1 LRPPEIRLASP
12 PALSLPQPF
21 AVPVTPKSI
30 VYLRPDTIGDLI
42 IFSSALAELQAAWPH
57 ARHTL
62 VVRAGYETL
71 APLFPSSLHW
81 HVARLNPFKQKPS
94 ECRAELTGLFAEIAA
109 LAPDLIV
116 APTLNRTWLEAAV
129 AAHFPKIRS
138 VVLGAQDVDPIFAA
152 TLRIELG
159 VEVATAFSETVPAAA
174 NTTDWEN
181 QHRLVDH
188 LLARPRPAS
197 RPLPSVTIPAAA
209 SAQAASVLTAAKLA
223 PTTFAAVFPAGL
235 ANVQVKSW
243 PAKKFAE
250 IVLWLQRDRALPVLL
265 LGHDSEKAILETVAA
280 ETVRLGGT
288 RPALWL
294 GRDGEVPVLAALLR
308 AAQIYVGHDTGALHL
323 AAAVG
328 RPVVGIFGGGH
339 WPRFRPAARQGIS
352 VVQPLPCFG
361 CNWDCYFGDGPCVKT
376 LAPADVRR
384 AVEQL
389 LATAPDAPLDT
400 VLEVRNLPAEA
411 LALIAASAPRF
422 ADLQQDRLDRQHKI
436 EELKRE
442 TDTKDTEITALKTA
456 ATERKTEM
464 ESIKAELEAECA
476 TKDTEIGELKSETD
490 TKDTEIAALKTAA
503 TERKTEMESIKAE
516 LEAECA
522 TKDTEIAELKSETDT
537 KDTEIAALKVTC
549 DEREALIVTL
559 DGHVKEFQRMVGEL
573 NAAHGEKDRHIAG
586 ITTDLAKTNAKLAAA
601 EKSST
606 DLASKLA
613 QTEAARA
620 KAQAHLDILPPDYA
634 NWSAVVDASQVH
646 LRNLEAIITRHDG
659 ELAALRAVLAEREQV
674 IANYSNGLGGLEQ
687 AKHYG
692 KLLGEKEAVIQV
704 LHRACVER
712 AAIIAQL
719 SAETTTF
726 TAKLRKLWLGA
737 CGYVREQ
744 WWRPFDTW
752 LFKKVV
758 EDYWMQI
765 GILRHY
771 DPRPLLWDKRIPKA
785 RLPESRLPQIGIVTP
800 SYGQDRFIEST
811 MLSILNQNYPRLRYV
826 VQDGGSKDRSAEII
840 ARYAPRLQH
849 WESARD
855 KGQADAVRKGF
866 LHLEPTLGPDDI
878 MAWLNSDDLI
888 APRTLRYV
896 AEYFATHPDVDVIYG
911 HRIIIDPDDRDVGR
925 WVMPHHDAP
934 SIEWIDYIPQET
946 LFWRK
951 RAWDAAGGIDP
962 SFQFALDWDLLA
974 RFHRAGCTIKRVP
987 YFLGCFRV
995 HAEQKTSQAIHTTGA
1010 EEMTRIR
1017 TRFHGEKQNDGDTI
1031 NRYARST
1038 RFRGAITARLQ
1049 ALGIRW

>member
-1 LRPPEIRLASP
+1 M
-12 PALSLPQPF
+12 
-21 AVPVTPKSI
+21 PVTPKSI
-30 VYLRPDTIGDLI
+30 VYLRPDTIGDLV
-42 IFSSALAELQAAWPH
+42 IFTSALAELQAAWPG

-71 APLFPSSLHW
+71 APLFPPSLRW
-81 HVARLNPFKQKPS
+81 RVARLNPFKQKPS
-94 ECRAELTGLFAEIAA
+94 ECRAELAELLDEITA

-129 AAHFPKIRS
+129 AARFPKVRS
-138 VVLGAQDVDPIFAA
+138 IALGAKDVDPIFAA
-152 TLRIELG
+152 ALRLELG
-159 VEVATAFSETVPAAA
+159 VEVASTFSETVPAAA
-174 NTTDWEN
+174 HTTDWEN

-188 LLARPRPAS
+188 LLARPRPAA
-197 RPLPSVTIPAAA
+197 RPLPSVTISAAA
-209 SAQAASVLTAAKLA
+209 NTQAATVLGAAKLPA
-223 PTTFAAVFPAGL
+223 GAFAAVFPAGL

-250 IVLWLQRDRALPVLL
+250 IVLWLQRERSLPVLL
-265 LGHDSEKAILETVAA
+265 LGHESEKALLEAVAA
-280 ETVRLGGT
+280 ETVRLGGV
-288 RPALWL
+288 RPAAWL

-308 AAQIYVGHDTGALHL
+308 SSRLYVGHDTGALHL

-361 CNWDCYFGDGPCVKT
+361 CNWDCHFGDGPCVKT

-384 AVEQL
+384 AIEQL

-411 LALIAASAPRF
+411 LALMAASAPRF

-442 TDTKDTEITALKTA
+442 TDTKDIEIKALKD
-456 ATERKTEM
+456 ATV
-464 ESIKAELEAECA
+464 A
-476 TKDTEIGELKSETD
+476 
-490 TKDTEIAALKTAA
+490 
-503 TERKTEMESIKAE
+503 IKAE

-522 TKDTEIAELKSETDT
+522 TKDTEIAELKAETDCKDTEIGALKTAATERKTEMEAIKAELEAECAT
-537 KDTEIAALKVTC
+537 KDTEIAELKAETDTKDAEIDQLKAVC
-549 DEREALIVTL
+549 NEREALIITL
-559 DGHVKEFQRMVGEL
+559 DGHVKAFQRMVGEL
-573 NAAHGEKDRHIAG
+573 NAAHGEKDRRLA
-586 ITTDLAKTNAKLAAA
+586 DLAIALAAA
-601 EKSST
+601 
-606 DLASKLA
+606 ASEADNTRASLVA
-613 QTEAARA
+613 SAHNCAAAVAAREAAEATIAR
-620 KAQAHLDILPPDYA
+620 LPGDYP
-634 NWSAVVDASQVH
+634 NWIAVLEASQVH
-646 LRNLEAIITRHDG
+646 IKNIEALVIQRDA
-659 ELAALRAVLAEREQV
+659 ELTALRTTLSDRETTV
-674 IANYSNGLGGLEQ
+674 ANYLNGLAGLEQ

-692 KLLGEKEAVIQV
+692 KLLAEKEAVIQV

-712 AAIIAQL
+712 ATIIAQL

-726 TAKLRKLWLGA
+726 TAKLRKLYLGA
-737 CGYVREQ
+737 CGYVREE

-771 DPRPLLWDKRIPKA
+771 DPRPLVWDARIPKA
-785 RLPESRLPQIGIVTP
+785 RLPDSRLPQIGMVTP

-826 VQDGGSKDRSAEII
+826 VQDGGSKDNSPAII
-840 ARYAPRLQH
+840 ARYASQLHH
-849 WESARD
+849 WESAKD
-855 KGQADAVRKGF
+855 KGQADAVRIGF
-866 LHLEPTLGPDDI
+866 AHLESTLGPDDL

-888 APRTLRYV
+888 APRVLHFI

-911 HRIIIDPDDRDVGR
+911 HRIIIDSKDRDVGR
-925 WVMPHHDAP
+925 WVMPPHDAP

-974 RFHRAGCTIKRVP
+974 RFHRAGCKIKRLP

-995 HAEQKTSQAIHTTGA
+995 HAEQKTSQAIHTIGA

-1031 NRYARST
+1031 NRFARST
-1038 RFRGAITARLQ
+1038 RFRGALTARLH

>member
-1 LRPPEIRLASP
+1 M
-12 PALSLPQPF
+12 
-21 AVPVTPKSI
+21 PVSPKSI

-42 IFSSALAELQAAWPH
+42 IFTSALAELKAAWPN

-62 VVRAGYETL
+62 VVRSGYETL
-71 APLFPSSLHW
+71 APLFPASLAW
-81 HVARLNPFKQKPS
+81 HVAHLNPFKQKPS
-94 ECRAELTGLFAEIAA
+94 ACRAELTALLGEIEA
-109 LAPDLIV
+109 LQPDLIV

-138 VVLGAQDVDPIFAA
+138 VVLGTQDVDPIFAA
-152 TLRIELG
+152 ALRLELG
-159 VEVATAFSETVPAAA
+159 VDVATAFTLKVPADAQ
-174 NTTDWEN
+174 TTDWEN

-188 LLARPRPAS
+188 LLDRDRPAE
-197 RPLPSVTIPAAA
+197 RPLPSVTVPAKAQEQAAA
-209 SAQAASVLTAAKLA
+209 VVAAAHLSAG
-223 PTTFAAVFPAGL
+223 TFAAVFPAGL
-235 ANVQVKSW
+235 ANVQVKAW

-250 IVLWLQRDRALPVLL
+250 IALWLQRDRQLPVLL
-265 LGHDSEKAILETVAA
+265 LGHESEKAILETVAS
-280 ETVRLGGT
+280 ETVALGGLSPT
-288 RPALWL
+288 IWL
-294 GRDGEVPVLAALLR
+294 GRDGEVPVLAALLGS
-308 AAQIYVGHDTGALHL
+308 AKLYVGHDTGALHL

-389 LATAPDAPLDT
+389 LAADPDAPLNT
-400 VLEVRNLPAEA
+400 VVEARNLPPEA

-464 ESIKAELEAECA
+464 EAIKAELEAECA
-476 TKDTEIGELKSETD
+476 TKDTEIAELKAETD

-503 TERKTEMESIKAE
+503 TERKTEMEAIKAE

-537 KDTEIAALKVTC
+537 KDAEIDQLKTTC
-549 DEREALIVTL
+549 NEREVLIIKL

-573 NAAHGEKDRHIAG
+573 NAAHGEKDRHIAN
-586 ITTDLAKTNAKLAAA
+586 LNSARAAA
-601 EKSST
+601 ETELATARSALDTATT
-606 DLASKLA
+606 DRTQLTNKLEISETA
-613 QTEAARA
+613 RTEAAATLA
-620 KAQAHLDILPPDYA
+620 KLPGDYP
-634 NWSAVVDASQVH
+634 NWVATLDASQVH
-646 LRNLEAIITRHDG
+646 IRNLEAVVILRDREI
-659 ELAALRAVLAEREQV
+659 AAIKASLTEKDQT
-674 IANYSNGLGGLEQ
+674 IANYAGGFGGLEQ

-704 LHRACVER
+704 LHKACVER

-719 SAETTTF
+719 SAETTGF
-726 TAKLRKLWLGA
+726 GGKIRKLYLGA

-744 WWRPFDTW
+744 WWRPFDNW
-752 LFKKVV
+752 LFRKVV

-771 DPRPLLWDKRIPKA
+771 DPRPLVWDSRIPKA
-785 RLPESRLPQIGIVTP
+785 QLPESRLPQVAIVTP
-800 SYGQDRFIEST
+800 SYGQDRYIEST

-826 VQDGGSKDRSAEII
+826 VQDGGSKDKSAQII
-840 ARYAPRLQH
+840 ARYAGRLHH

-855 KGQADAVRKGF
+855 QGQADAVRKGF
-866 LHLEPTLGPDDI
+866 RHLEPALGPDDI

-888 APRTLRYV
+888 APKVLRYV

-911 HRIIIDPDDRDVGR
+911 HRIIIDPDDKDVGR
-925 WVMPHHDAP
+925 WVMPQHDAP

-974 RFHRAGCTIKRVP
+974 RFHRAGCKIRRVP

-1010 EEMTRIR
+1010 EEMARIR
-1017 TRFHGEKQNDGDTI
+1017 TRFHGEKQNDGETI
-1031 NRYARST
+1031 NRFARST

-1049 ALGIRW
+1049 ALGVRW

>member
-1 LRPPEIRLASP
+1 M
-12 PALSLPQPF
+12 PA
-21 AVPVTPKSI
+21 TPKSI
-30 VYLRPDTIGDLI
+30 VYLRPDTIGDLV
-42 IFSSALAELQAAWPH
+42 IFSSALAELQAAWPD

-94 ECRAELTGLFAEIAA
+94 ECRAELTALLGEIEA
-109 LAPDLIV
+109 LAPDLIL

-129 AAHFPKIRS
+129 AAHFPKIPS
-138 VVLGAQDVDPIFAA
+138 IVLGEQDVDPIFAA
-152 TLRIELG
+152 ALRLELS

-188 LLARPRPAS
+188 LLARPRPAT
-197 RPLPSVTIPAAA
+197 RPLPSVAIPAAA
-209 SAQAASVLTAAKLA
+209 SSQAATVLTAAQLKPA
-223 PTTFAAVFPAGL
+223 AFAAVFPAGL

-250 IVLWLQRDRALPVLL
+250 IVLWLQRERSLPVLL
-265 LGHDSEKAILETVAA
+265 LGHESEKAILETVAT
-280 ETVRLGGT
+280 ETVALGGQ

-294 GRDGEVPVLAALLR
+294 GREGEVPVLAALLSS
-308 AAQIYVGHDTGALHL
+308 AKIYVGHDTGALHL

-376 LAPADVRR
+376 LAAADVRR

-442 TDTKDTEITALKTA
+442 TDSKDTEITALKTA

-464 ESIKAELEAECA
+464 EA
-476 TKDTEIGELKSETD
+476 
-490 TKDTEIAALKTAA
+490 
-503 TERKTEMESIKAE
+503 IKAE

-537 KDTEIAALKVTC
+537 KDTEIDQLKKIC
-549 DEREALIVTL
+549 DEREALIITL
-559 DGHVKEFQRMVGEL
+559 DGHVKTFQRMVGEL
-573 NAAHGEKDRHIAG
+573 NAAHAKKDQQIGDLTAARA
-586 ITTDLAKTNAKLAAA
+586 TAEADLATANETLAAA
-601 EKSST
+601 ETARSA
-606 DLASKLA
+606 LAEELTSV
-613 QTEAARA
+613 TAARA
-620 KAQAHLDILPPDYA
+620 AAEDTLAKLPADSIQLA
-634 NWSAVVDASQVH
+634 AGLEATQVH
-646 LRNLEAIITRHDG
+646 VRNIEALIVLRDG
-659 ELAALRAVLAEREQV
+659 ELATLRATLAEKDQSL
-674 IANYSNGLGGLEQ
+674 ANYVNGLAGLEQ
-687 AKHYG
+687 AKYYG

-712 AAIIAQL
+712 ANIIAQL
-719 SAETTTF
+719 SAETTTP

-737 CGYVREQ
+737 RGYVREQ

-771 DPRPLLWDKRIPKA
+771 EPRPLLWDKRIPKA

-800 SYGQDRFIEST
+800 SYGQDRYIEST

-840 ARYAPRLQH
+840 VRYANRLHH

-888 APRTLRYV
+888 APRVLRYV
-896 AEYFATHPDVDVIYG
+896 AEYFATHPEVDVVYG
-911 HRIIIDPDDRDVGR
+911 HRIIIDTDDLDVGR
-925 WVMPHHDAP
+925 WVMPQHDAP

-974 RFHRAGCTIKRVP
+974 RFHRAGCHIKRLP

-1031 NRYARST
+1031 HRYARST

>member
-1 LRPPEIRLASP
+1 MPL
-12 PALSLPQPF
+12 PF

-42 IFSSALAELQAAWPH
+42 IFSSALAELQAAWPD

-62 VVRAGYETL
+62 VVRSGYETL
-71 APLFPSSLHW
+71 APLFPASLRW

-94 ECRAELTGLFAEIAA
+94 ACRAELAA
-109 LAPDLIV
+109 LLAEMEALQPDLIV

-129 AAHFPKIRS
+129 AARFPKIRS

-152 TLRIELG
+152 ALRLELG
-159 VEVATAFSETVPAAA
+159 VAVASAFTEVVPAAA
-174 NTTDWEN
+174 QTTDWEN

-188 LLARPRPAS
+188 LLARARPAA
-197 RPLPSVTIPAAA
+197 RPLPAVTIPAAA
-209 SAQAASVLTAAKLA
+209 SAQATSVLAAAKLTA
-223 PTTFAAVFPAGL
+223 GAFAAVFPAGL
-235 ANVQVKSW
+235 ANVQVKAW
-243 PAKKFAE
+243 PTAKFAE
-250 IVLWLQRDRALPVLL
+250 TVLFLQRERALPVLL
-265 LGHDSEKAILETVAA
+265 LGHTSEAAILEAVAS

-294 GRDGEVPVLAALLR
+294 GRDGEVPVLAALLH
-308 AAQIYVGHDTGALHL
+308 AARLYVGHDTGALHL

-361 CNWDCYFGDGPCVKT
+361 CNWDCHFGDGPCVKT

-389 LATAPDAPLDT
+389 LATPAEAPLNT
-400 VLEVRNLPAEA
+400 VAEARNLPAEA

-442 TDTKDTEITALKTA
+442 TDSKDTEIDALKTA

-464 ESIKAELEAECA
+464 EAIKAELEAECA
-476 TKDTEIGELKSETD
+476 TKDTEIDELKAETD
-490 TKDTEIAALKTAA
+490 TKDAEIEQLKTV
-503 TERKTEMESIKAE
+503 
-516 LEAECA
+516 CN
-522 TKDTEIAELKSETDT
+522 
-537 KDTEIAALKVTC
+537 
-549 DEREALIVTL
+549 EREALIITL

-586 ITTDLAKTNAKLAAA
+586 LTTARAAA
-601 EKSST
+601 EAAANANAAA
-606 DLASKLA
+606 LVQA
-613 QTEAARA
+613 QAALTTAANERAQLEEQLTAATAARTEAEATLA
-620 KAQAHLDILPPDYA
+620 KLPGDYP
-634 NWSAVVDASQVH
+634 NWVATLEASQVH
-646 LRNLEAIITRHDG
+646 IRNVEALVVLRDREIAEIKAQ
-659 ELAALRAVLAEREQV
+659 LADKDQSL
-674 IANYSNGLGGLEQ
+674 ANYAHGLAGLEQ
-687 AKHYG
+687 AKHYS

-712 AAIIAQL
+712 ANIIAQL

-726 TAKLRKLWLGA
+726 TAKLRKLYLGA
-737 CGYVREQ
+737 CGYVREEC
-744 WWRPFDTW
+744 WRPFDTW

-771 DPRPLLWDKRIPKA
+771 DPRPLVWDARIPKA
-785 RLPESRLPQIGIVTP
+785 RLADSKLPQLAIVTP

-826 VQDGGSKDRSAEII
+826 VQDGGSKDRSAAII
-840 ARYAPRLQH
+840 ARYAKRLHH
-849 WESARD
+849 WESVRD

-866 LHLEPTLGPDDI
+866 LHLESSLGPDDI
-878 MAWLNSDDLI
+878 MAWLNSTTSS
-888 APRTLRYV
+888 PRARCVTS
-896 AEYFATHPDVDVIYG
+896 
-911 HRIIIDPDDRDVGR
+911 
-925 WVMPHHDAP
+925 P
-934 SIEWIDYIPQET
+934 SILRPIP
-946 LFWRK
+946 
-951 RAWDAAGGIDP
+951 
-962 SFQFALDWDLLA
+962 
-974 RFHRAGCTIKRVP
+974 
-987 YFLGCFRV
+987 
-995 HAEQKTSQAIHTTGA
+995 
-1010 EEMTRIR
+1010 
-1017 TRFHGEKQNDGDTI
+1017 
-1031 NRYARST
+1031 RST
-1038 RFRGAITARLQ
+1038 
-1049 ALGIRW
+1049 

>member
-1 LRPPEIRLASP
+1 M
-12 PALSLPQPF
+12 
-21 AVPVTPKSI
+21 PVTPKSI
-30 VYLRPDTIGDLI
+30 VYLRPDTIGDLV
-42 IFSSALAELQAAWPH
+42 IFSSALAELQAAWPD
-57 ARHTL
+57 ARHTII
-62 VVRAGYETL
+62 VRAGYETL
-71 APLFPSSLHW
+71 APLFPLSLHW

-94 ECRAELTGLFAEIAA
+94 ECRAELTALFGEIEA
-109 LAPDLIV
+109 LAPDLV
-116 APTLNRTWLEAAV
+116 LAPTLNRTWLEAAV
-129 AAHFPKIRS
+129 AAHFPKVRS

-152 TLRIELG
+152 ALRLDLG

-188 LLARPRPAS
+188 LLARPRPGA
-197 RPLPSVTIPAAA
+197 RPLPSVSI
-209 SAQAASVLTAAKLA
+209 SATANAEATTVLGAAKLSA
-223 PTTFAAVFPAGL
+223 GAFAAVFPAGL

-250 IVLWLQRDRALPVLL
+250 IVLWFQRERSLPVLL
-265 LGHDSEKAILETVAA
+265 LGHESEKNILEAVAA
-280 ETVRLGGT
+280 ETVRLGGV
-288 RPALWL
+288 RPAAWL
-294 GRDGEVPVLAALLR
+294 GREGEVPVLAALLR
-308 AAQIYVGHDTGALHL
+308 SSRLYVGHDTGALHL

-361 CNWDCYFGDGPCVKT
+361 CNWDCYFADGPCVKT

-389 LATAPDAPLDT
+389 LATGPDAPLDT

-422 ADLQQDRLDRQHKI
+422 AHLQQDRLDRQHKI

-442 TDTKDTEITALKTA
+442 TDTKDTEIAALKTA

-464 ESIKAELEAECA
+464 EAIKAELEAECA
-476 TKDTEIGELKSETD
+476 TKDTEIAELKAETD
-490 TKDTEIAALKTAA
+490 FKDTEIAALKTAA
-503 TERKTEMESIKAE
+503 TERKTEMEAIKAE

-522 TKDTEIAELKSETDT
+522 TKDTEIAELKAETDT
-537 KDTEIAALKVTC
+537 KDTEIDQLKTVC
-549 DEREALIVTL
+549 NERETLIITL
-559 DGHVKEFQRMVGEL
+559 DGHVKTFQRMVGEL
-573 NAAHGEKDRHIAG
+573 NAAHGEKDLRLTH
-586 ITTDLAKTNAKLAAA
+586 LAAALAAA
-601 EKSST
+601 ESEGTTARASLAEST
-606 DLASKLA
+606 RNLAA
-613 QTEAARA
+613 AEAARA
-620 KAQAHLDILPPDYA
+620 AAEATVARLPGDYP
-634 NWSAVVDASQVH
+634 NWIAVLEASQVH
-646 LRNLEAIITRHDG
+646 IKNIEALVIQRDA
-659 ELAALRAVLAEREQV
+659 ELAALRTSLTASETTV
-674 IANYSNGLGGLEQ
+674 ANYVNGLVGLEQ

-692 KLLGEKEAVIQV
+692 KLLAEKEAVIQV

-712 AAIIAQL
+712 ATIIAQL

-726 TAKLRKLWLGA
+726 TAKLRKLYLGA
-737 CGYVREQ
+737 CGYVREK

-771 DPRPLLWDKRIPKA
+771 DPRPLVWDSRIPKP
-785 RLPESRLPQIGIVTP
+785 RLPESRLPQIGMVTP

-826 VQDGGSKDRSAEII
+826 VQDGGSKDRSPAII
-840 ARYAPRLQH
+840 ARYASQLHH
-849 WESARD
+849 WESAKD
-855 KGQADAVRKGF
+855 KGQADAVRIGF
-866 LHLEPTLGPDDI
+866 AHLESSLGPEDI

-888 APRTLRYV
+888 APRALRFV
-896 AEYFATHPDVDVIYG
+896 AEYFATHPEIDVVYG

-925 WVMPHHDAP
+925 WVMPRHDAP

-951 RAWDAAGGIDP
+951 RAWDVAGGIDP

-974 RFHRAGCTIKRVP
+974 RFHRAGCKIKRLP

-1010 EEMTRIR
+1010 EEMARIR

-1031 NRYARST
+1031 NRFARST
-1038 RFRGAITARLQ
+1038 RFRGALTARLH

>member
-1 LRPPEIRLASP
+1 M
-12 PALSLPQPF
+12 
-21 AVPVTPKSI
+21 PVKPKSI

-42 IFSSALAELQAAWPH
+42 IFSSALAELQTAWPK

-62 VVRAGYETL
+62 VVRSGYETL
-71 APLFPSSLHW
+71 APLFPASLRW

-94 ECRAELTGLFAEIAA
+94 ACRAELAALLAEIETIQ
-109 LAPDLIV
+109 PDLIV

-129 AAHFPKIRS
+129 AAHFPKIRT

-152 TLRIELG
+152 ALRLELG
-159 VEVATAFSETVPAAA
+159 IAVATAFTEVVPAAPE
-174 NTTDWEN
+174 TTDWEN

-188 LLARPRPAS
+188 LLDRARPAS
-197 RPLPSVTIPAAA
+197 RPLPAVTIPAAA
-209 SAQAASVLTAAKLA
+209 SAQATSVLAAAKLTA
-223 PTTFAAVFPAGL
+223 GAFAAVFPAGL
-235 ANVQVKSW
+235 ANVQVKAW
-243 PAKKFAE
+243 PTSKFAE
-250 IVLWLQRDRALPVLL
+250 TVVFLQGERALPVLL
-265 LGHDSEKAILETVAA
+265 LGHTSEGAILEAVAS

-294 GRDGEVPVLAALLR
+294 GRDGEVPVLAAILH
-308 AAQIYVGHDTGALHL
+308 AARLYVGHDTGALHL

-328 RPVVGIFGGGH
+328 QPVVGIFGGGH

-352 VVQPLPCFG
+352 LVQPLPCFG
-361 CNWDCYFGDGPCVKT
+361 CNWDCHFGDGPCVKT

-389 LATAPDAPLDT
+389 LATPAEAPLNT
-400 VLEVRNLPAEA
+400 VAEARNLPAEA

-442 TDTKDTEITALKTA
+442 TDSKDTEIDALKIA

-464 ESIKAELEAECA
+464 EAIKAELEAECA
-476 TKDTEIGELKSETD
+476 MKDTEIDELK
-490 TKDTEIAALKTAA
+490 AAAND
-503 TERKTEMESIKAE
+503 RKTEMEAIKAE
-516 LEAECA
+516 LEGECSSKDAEIEA
-522 TKDTEIAELKSETDT
+522 KDVEIDQLKSVCNT
-537 KDTEIAALKVTC
+537 
-549 DEREALIVTL
+549 REAVIIKL
-559 DGHVKEFQRMVGEL
+559 DGHIKEFQRMVGEL
-573 NAAHGEKDRHIAG
+573 NAAHGKKDRHITEL
-586 ITTDLAKTNAKLAAA
+586 TTARAAAEAASNANAAALAQAQATLTAAANECSELEQHLAAA
-601 EKSST
+601 T
-606 DLASKLA
+606 
-613 QTEAARA
+613 AARVEAEATLA
-620 KAQAHLDILPPDYA
+620 KLPGEYP
-634 NWSAVVDASQVH
+634 NWVATLEASQVH
-646 LRNLEAIITRHDG
+646 IRNVEALVVLRDRDIAEIKAQ
-659 ELAALRAVLAEREQV
+659 LAGKEHSL
-674 IANYSNGLGGLEQ
+674 ANYANGLAGLEQ
-687 AKHYG
+687 AKHYS

-712 AAIIAQL
+712 AKIIAQL

-726 TAKLRKLWLGA
+726 TAKLRKLYLSA
-737 CGYVREQ
+737 CGYVREE

-771 DPRPLLWDKRIPKA
+771 DPRPLVWDARIPKA
-785 RLPESRLPQIGIVTP
+785 RLADSKLPQLAIVTP
-800 SYGQDRFIEST
+800 SYGQERFIEST

-826 VQDGGSKDRSAEII
+826 VQDGGSKDRSAAII
-840 ARYAPRLQH
+840 ARYATRLHH
-849 WESARD
+849 WESVRD
-855 KGQADAVRKGF
+855 QGQADAVRKGF
-866 LHLEPTLGPDDI
+866 LHLESSLGPDDI

-888 APRTLRYV
+888 APRALRYV
-896 AEYFATHPDVDVIYG
+896 AEYFATHPEVDVIYG
-911 HRIIIDPDDRDVGR
+911 HRIIIDPEDSDVGR
-925 WVMPHHDAP
+925 WVMPRHDAP
-934 SIEWIDYIPQET
+934 SLEWIDYIPQET
-946 LFWRK
+946 MFWRK
-951 RAWDAAGGIDP
+951 SAWDKAGGIDP

-974 RFHRAGCTIKRVP
+974 RFHRAGCLIKRVP

>member
-1 LRPPEIRLASP
+1 
-12 PALSLPQPF
+12 LPQPF

-42 IFSSALAELQAAWPH
+42 IFSSALAELQAAWPD

-71 APLFPSSLHW
+71 APLFPPSLHW

-94 ECRAELTGLFAEIAA
+94 ECRAELTALLGEIEA
-109 LAPDLIV
+109 LAPDLV
-116 APTLNRTWLEAAV
+116 LAPTLNRTWLEAAV
-129 AAHFPKIRS
+129 AAHFPKVRS

-152 TLRIELG
+152 ALRLELG

-188 LLARPRPAS
+188 LLARPRPAA
-197 RPLPSVTIPAAA
+197 RPLPAVIIPAAA
-209 SAQAASVLTAAKLA
+209 ATQAATVLGAAKLSA
-223 PTTFAAVFPAGL
+223 GAFAAVFPAGL

-250 IVLWLQRDRALPVLL
+250 IVLWLQRERSLPVLL
-265 LGHDSEKAILETVAA
+265 LGHESENAILETVAA
-280 ETVRLGGT
+280 ETVRLGGE
-288 RPALWL
+288 RPAVWL

-308 AAQIYVGHDTGALHL
+308 SSRLYVGHDTGALHL

-352 VVQPLPCFG
+352 IVQPLPCFG
-361 CNWDCYFGDGPCVKT
+361 CNWDCHFGDGPCVKT

-389 LATAPDAPLDT
+389 LAAAPDAQLDP

-422 ADLQQDRLDRQHKI
+422 AELQQDRLDRQHKI

-442 TDTKDTEITALKTA
+442 TDF
-456 ATERKTEM
+456 
-464 ESIKAELEAECA
+464 
-476 TKDTEIGELKSETD
+476 
-490 TKDTEIAALKTAA
+490 KDTEIAALKTAA
-503 TERKTEMESIKAE
+503 TERKTEMEAIKAE

-522 TKDTEIAELKSETDT
+522 TKDTEIAELKAETDFKDTEIGALKIAATERKTEMEAIKAELEAECAT
-537 KDTEIAALKVTC
+537 KDTEIAELKAETDTKDAEIDQLKAVC
-549 DEREALIVTL
+549 NEREAVIIKL

-573 NAAHGEKDRHIAG
+573 NAAHGEKDRHIALVAAS
-586 ITTDLAKTNAKLAAA
+586 LAATESEAATARASLAESARDLAAA
-601 EKSST
+601 V
-606 DLASKLA
+606 
-613 QTEAARA
+613 AARA
-620 KAQAHLDILPPDYA
+620 AAEATVARLPGDYP
-634 NWSAVVDASQVH
+634 NWIAVLEASQVH
-646 LRNLEAIITRHDG
+646 IKNIEALVIQRDA
-659 ELAALRAVLAEREQV
+659 ELTALRTALTDRETTV
-674 IANYSNGLGGLEQ
+674 ANYVNGLAGLEQ

-712 AAIIAQL
+712 ATIIAQL

-726 TAKLRKLWLGA
+726 TAKLRKLYLGA
-737 CGYVREQ
+737 CGYVREE

-771 DPRPLLWDKRIPKA
+771 DPRPLVWDARIPKA
-785 RLPESRLPQIGIVTP
+785 RLPESRLPQIGMVTP

-826 VQDGGSKDRSAEII
+826 VQDGGSKDNSPAII
-840 ARYAPRLQH
+840 ARYASQLHH
-849 WESARD
+849 WQSAKD
-855 KGQADAVRKGF
+855 KGQADAVRIGF
-866 LHLEPTLGPDDI
+866 AQLESTLGPDDV
-878 MAWLNSDDLI
+878 MAYLNSDDLI
-888 APRTLRYV
+888 APRVLRFV

-911 HRIIIDPDDRDVGR
+911 HRIIIDPEDRDVGR
-925 WVMPHHDAP
+925 WVMPPHDAP

-974 RFHRAGCTIKRVP
+974 RFHRAGCKIKRLP

-1010 EEMTRIR
+1010 EEMARIR

-1031 NRYARST
+1031 NRFARST
-1038 RFRGAITARLQ
+1038 RFRGALIARLH

>member
-1 LRPPEIRLASP
+1 MPE
-12 PALSLPQPF
+12 
-21 AVPVTPKSI
+21 TPKSI

-42 IFSSALAELQAAWPH
+42 IFTSALAELQAAWPN
-57 ARHTL
+57 ARHTF
-62 VVRAGYETL
+62 VVRSGYETL
-71 APLFPSSLHW
+71 APLFPTSLGW
-81 HVARLNPFKQKPS
+81 HVAHLNPFKQKPS
-94 ECRAELTGLFAEIAA
+94 ACRAELTTLLDEIEA
-109 LAPDLIV
+109 LRPDLIV

-138 VVLGAQDVDPIFAA
+138 VVLGTQDVDPIFAA
-152 TLRIELG
+152 ALRLELG
-159 VEVATAFSETVPAAA
+159 VEVATAFTQKVPADAK
-174 NTTDWEN
+174 TTDWEN

-188 LLARPRPAS
+188 LLGRARAAERPFPAVG
-197 RPLPSVTIPAAA
+197 LPSAAEDKASAIVAAA
-209 SAQAASVLTAAKLA
+209 QLTAG
-223 PTTFAAVFPAGL
+223 TYAAVFPAGL
-235 ANVQVKSW
+235 ANVQVKAW

-250 IVLWLQRDRALPVLL
+250 IVLWLQRDRQLPILL
-265 LGHDSEKAILETVAA
+265 LGHGSEKSILETVAN
-280 ETVRLGGT
+280 ETVALGGQ
-288 RPALWL
+288 RPAIWL
-294 GRDGEVPVLAALLR
+294 GQDGEVPVLAALL
-308 AAQIYVGHDTGALHL
+308 ASAKLYVGHDTGALHL

-339 WPRFRPAARQGIS
+339 WPRFRPAARQAIS

-389 LATAPDAPLDT
+389 LAAAPDAPLNA
-400 VLEVRNLPAEA
+400 VVEARNLPSEA
-411 LALIAASAPRF
+411 LALISASAPRF

-442 TDTKDTEITALKTA
+442 TDTKDTEI
-456 ATERKTEM
+456 
-464 ESIKAELEAECA
+464 
-476 TKDTEIGELKSETD
+476 
-490 TKDTEIAALKTAA
+490 AALKTAA
-503 TERKTEMESIKAE
+503 TERKTEMEAIKAE

-537 KDTEIAALKVTC
+537 KDTEIAALKTAATERKTEMEAIKAELEAECATKDTEIAELKAETDTKDVEIDQLKAVC
-549 DEREALIVTL
+549 NERESVIIKL

-573 NAAHGEKDRHIAG
+573 NAAHGEKDRHIA
-586 ITTDLAKTNAKLAAA
+586 TLSTARTAA
-601 EKSST
+601 E
-606 DLASKLA
+606 AELA
-613 QTEAARA
+613 QVVSERGRLAEHLTAAGTALGSTEAALA
-620 KAQAHLDILPPDYA
+620 KAEAARIEAEATLAKLPGDYP
-634 NWSAVVDASQVH
+634 NWVATLDASQVH
-646 LRNLEAIITRHDG
+646 IRNLEALVILRDREI
-659 ELAALRAVLAEREQV
+659 AAIKASLAEKDQT
-674 IANYSNGLGGLEQ
+674 ITNYVGGMGGLEQ

-704 LHRACVER
+704 LHKACVER

-719 SAETTTF
+719 SAETTGF
-726 TAKLRKLWLGA
+726 TGKLRKLYLGA

-744 WWRPFDTW
+744 WWRPFDNW

-771 DPRPLLWDKRIPKA
+771 EPRPLAWDKRIPKA
-785 RLPESRLPQIGIVTP
+785 RLPESRLPQIAIVTP
-800 SYGQDRFIEST
+800 SYGQDRYIEST

-826 VQDGGSKDRSAEII
+826 VQDGGSKDQSAQII
-840 ARYAPRLQH
+840 ARYAARLHH
-849 WESARD
+849 WESVRD

-866 LHLEPTLGPDDI
+866 LHLEPALGPDDI

-888 APRTLRYV
+888 APNALRYV

-911 HRIIIDPDDRDVGR
+911 HRIIIDTDDKDVGR

-974 RFHRAGCTIKRVP
+974 RFHRAGCKIKRVP

-1010 EEMTRIR
+1010 EEMARIR
-1017 TRFHGEKQNDGDTI
+1017 TCFHGEKQNDGETI
-1031 NRYARST
+1031 NRFARST
-1038 RFRGAITARLQ
+1038 RFRGALTARLQ

>member
-1 LRPPEIRLASP
+1 M
-12 PALSLPQPF
+12 
-21 AVPVTPKSI
+21 PVTPKSI

-42 IFSSALAELQAAWPH
+42 IFSSALAELQAAWPD

-71 APLFPSSLHW
+71 APLFPPSLHW

-94 ECRAELTGLFAEIAA
+94 ECRAELTALLGEIEA
-109 LAPDLIV
+109 LAPDLV
-116 APTLNRTWLEAAV
+116 LAPTLNRTWLEAAV
-129 AAHFPKIRS
+129 AAHFPKVRS

-152 TLRIELG
+152 ALRLELG

-188 LLARPRPAS
+188 LLARPRPAA
-197 RPLPSVTIPAAA
+197 RPLPAVIIPAAA
-209 SAQAASVLTAAKLA
+209 ATQAATVLGAAKLSA
-223 PTTFAAVFPAGL
+223 GAFAAVFPAGL

-250 IVLWLQRDRALPVLL
+250 IVLWLQRERSLPVLL
-265 LGHDSEKAILETVAA
+265 LGHESENAILETVAA
-280 ETVRLGGT
+280 ETVRLGGE
-288 RPALWL
+288 RPAVWL

-308 AAQIYVGHDTGALHL
+308 SSRLYVGHDTGALHL

-352 VVQPLPCFG
+352 IVQPLPCFG
-361 CNWDCYFGDGPCVKT
+361 CNWDCHFGDGPCVKT

-389 LATAPDAPLDT
+389 LAAAPDAQLDP

-422 ADLQQDRLDRQHKI
+422 AELQQDRLDRQHKI

-442 TDTKDTEITALKTA
+442 TDF
-456 ATERKTEM
+456 
-464 ESIKAELEAECA
+464 
-476 TKDTEIGELKSETD
+476 
-490 TKDTEIAALKTAA
+490 KDTEIAALKTAA
-503 TERKTEMESIKAE
+503 TERKTEMEAIKAE

-522 TKDTEIAELKSETDT
+522 TKDTEIAELKAETDFKDTEIGALKIAATERKTEMEAIKAELEAECAT
-537 KDTEIAALKVTC
+537 KDTEIAELKAETDTKDAEIDQLKAVC
-549 DEREALIVTL
+549 NEREAVIIKL

-573 NAAHGEKDRHIAG
+573 NAAHGEKDRHIALVAAS
-586 ITTDLAKTNAKLAAA
+586 LAATESEAATARASLAESARDLAAA
-601 EKSST
+601 V
-606 DLASKLA
+606 
-613 QTEAARA
+613 AARA
-620 KAQAHLDILPPDYA
+620 AAEATVARLPGDYP
-634 NWSAVVDASQVH
+634 NWIAVLEASQVH
-646 LRNLEAIITRHDG
+646 IKNIEALVIQRDA
-659 ELAALRAVLAEREQV
+659 ELTALRTALTDRETTV
-674 IANYSNGLGGLEQ
+674 ANYVNGLAGLEQ

-712 AAIIAQL
+712 ATIIAQL

-726 TAKLRKLWLGA
+726 TAKLRKLYLGA
-737 CGYVREQ
+737 CGYVREE

-771 DPRPLLWDKRIPKA
+771 DPRPLVWDARIPKA
-785 RLPESRLPQIGIVTP
+785 RLPESRLPQIGMVTP

-826 VQDGGSKDRSAEII
+826 VQDGGSTDNSPAII
-840 ARYAPRLQH
+840 ARYASQLHH
-849 WESARD
+849 WQSAKD
-855 KGQADAVRKGF
+855 KGQADAVRIGF
-866 LHLEPTLGPDDI
+866 AQLESTLGPDDV
-878 MAWLNSDDLI
+878 MAYLNSDDLI
-888 APRTLRYV
+888 APRVLRFV

-911 HRIIIDPDDRDVGR
+911 HRIIIDPEDRDVGR
-925 WVMPHHDAP
+925 WVMPPHDAP

-974 RFHRAGCTIKRVP
+974 RFHRAGCKIKRLP

-1010 EEMTRIR
+1010 EEMARIR

-1031 NRYARST
+1031 NRFARST
-1038 RFRGAITARLQ
+1038 RFRGALIARLH

>member
-1 LRPPEIRLASP
+1 M
-12 PALSLPQPF
+12 
-21 AVPVTPKSI
+21 PVTPKSI

-42 IFSSALAELQAAWPH
+42 IFASALAELQAAWPD

-71 APLFPSSLHW
+71 APLFPPSLHW

-94 ECRAELTGLFAEIAA
+94 ECRAELTALLGEIEA
-109 LAPDLIV
+109 LAPDLV
-116 APTLNRTWLEAAV
+116 LAPTLNRTWLEAAV
-129 AAHFPKIRS
+129 AAHFPKVRS
-138 VVLGAQDVDPIFAA
+138 VMLGAQDVDPIFTAA
-152 TLRIELG
+152 LRLDLG

-174 NTTDWEN
+174 HTTDWEN

-188 LLARPRPAS
+188 LLARPRPAA
-197 RPLPSVTIPAAA
+197 RPLPSVTI
-209 SAQAASVLTAAKLA
+209 SATANTQAATVLGAAKLPA
-223 PTTFAAVFPAGL
+223 GAFAAVFPAGL

-250 IVLWLQRDRALPVLL
+250 IVLWLQREHSLPVLL
-265 LGHDSEKAILETVAA
+265 LGHESENALLEAVAA
-280 ETVRLGGT
+280 ETVRLGGV
-288 RPALWL
+288 RPAAWL
-294 GRDGEVPVLAALLR
+294 GREGEVPVLAALLR
-308 AAQIYVGHDTGALHL
+308 SSRLYVGHDTGALHL

-389 LATAPDAPLDT
+389 LATAPDATLDA

-442 TDTKDTEITALKTA
+442 TDTKDVEIKALKD
-456 ATERKTEM
+456 ATV
-464 ESIKAELEAECA
+464 A
-476 TKDTEIGELKSETD
+476 
-490 TKDTEIAALKTAA
+490 
-503 TERKTEMESIKAE
+503 IKAE

-522 TKDTEIAELKSETDT
+522 TKDTEIAELKAETDT
-537 KDTEIAALKVTC
+537 KDTEIGALKTAATERKTEMEAIKAELEAECATKDSEIAELKSETDTKDAEIDQLKAVC
-549 DEREALIVTL
+549 NEREAVIIKL

-586 ITTDLAKTNAKLAAA
+586 LTTARVAAEAASNANVAALAIAQAALTAAANERAQIEQHFAAATAARVEAEATLAK
-601 EKSST
+601 
-606 DLASKLA
+606 
-613 QTEAARA
+613 
-620 KAQAHLDILPPDYA
+620 LPGDYP
-634 NWSAVVDASQVH
+634 NWIATLDASQVH
-646 LRNLEAIITRHDG
+646 IRNVEALVVLRDREIAEIKAR
-659 ELAALRAVLAEREQV
+659 LADKDQSL
-674 IANYSNGLGGLEQ
+674 ANYANGLAGLEQ

-692 KLLGEKEAVIQV
+692 KLLAEKEAVIQV

-712 AAIIAQL
+712 ATIIAQL
-719 SAETTTF
+719 SADTTTF
-726 TAKLRKLWLGA
+726 TAKLRKLYLGA
-737 CGYVREQ
+737 CGYVREE

-758 EDYWMQI
+758 EEYWMQI

-771 DPRPLLWDKRIPKA
+771 DPRPLVWDARIPKA
-785 RLPESRLPQIGIVTP
+785 RLPESQLPQIGMVTP

-826 VQDGGSKDRSAEII
+826 VQDGGSKDNSPAII
-840 ARYAPRLQH
+840 ARYASQLHH
-849 WESARD
+849 WQSAKD
-855 KGQADAVRKGF
+855 KGQADAVRIGF
-866 LHLEPTLGPDDI
+866 AHLESTLGPDDV

-888 APRTLRYV
+888 APRVLRFV

-911 HRIIIDPDDRDVGR
+911 HRIIIDPEDRDVGR
-925 WVMPHHDAP
+925 WVMPPHDAP

-974 RFHRAGCTIKRVP
+974 RFHRAGCKIKRLP

-995 HAEQKTSQAIHTTGA
+995 HAEQKTSQAIHTIGA

-1017 TRFHGEKQNDGDTI
+1017 TRFHGEKQNDGETI
-1031 NRYARST
+1031 NRFARST
-1038 RFRGAITARLQ
+1038 RFRGALTARLH

>member
-1 LRPPEIRLASP
+1 M
-12 PALSLPQPF
+12 
-21 AVPVTPKSI
+21 PVKPKSI

-42 IFSSALAELQAAWPH
+42 IFSSALAELQTAWPN

-62 VVRAGYETL
+62 VVRSGYETL
-71 APLFPSSLHW
+71 APLFPASLRW

-94 ECRAELTGLFAEIAA
+94 ACRAELAALLAEIETIQ
-109 LAPDLIV
+109 PDLIV

-129 AAHFPKIRS
+129 AAHFPKIRT

-152 TLRIELG
+152 ALRIELG
-159 VEVATAFSETVPAAA
+159 IAVATAFTEVVPAVPE
-174 NTTDWEN
+174 TTDWEN

-188 LLARPRPAS
+188 LLDRARPAS
-197 RPLPSVTIPAAA
+197 RPLPAVTIPAAA
-209 SAQAASVLTAAKLA
+209 SAQATSVLAAAKLTA
-223 PTTFAAVFPAGL
+223 GTFAAVFPAGL
-235 ANVQVKSW
+235 ANVQVKAW
-243 PAKKFAE
+243 PTSKFAE
-250 IVLWLQRDRALPVLL
+250 TVVFLQGERALPVLL
-265 LGHDSEKAILETVAA
+265 LGHTSEVAILEAVAT

-288 RPALWL
+288 RPSLWL
-294 GRDGEVPVLAALLR
+294 GRDGEVPVLAALLH
-308 AAQIYVGHDTGALHL
+308 AARLYVGHDTGALHL

-352 VVQPLPCFG
+352 LVQPLPCFG
-361 CNWDCYFGDGPCVKT
+361 CNWDCHFGDGPCVKT

-389 LATAPDAPLDT
+389 LATPAEAPLNT
-400 VLEVRNLPAEA
+400 VAEARNLPAEA

-442 TDTKDTEITALKTA
+442 TDSKDTEIDALKIA

-464 ESIKAELEAECA
+464 EAIKAELEAECA
-476 TKDTEIGELKSETD
+476 MKDTEIDELK
-490 TKDTEIAALKTAA
+490 AAAND
-503 TERKTEMESIKAE
+503 RKTEMEAIKAE
-516 LEAECA
+516 LEGECISKDAEIEA
-522 TKDTEIAELKSETDT
+522 KDVEIDQLKSVCNT
-537 KDTEIAALKVTC
+537 
-549 DEREALIVTL
+549 REAVIIKL
-559 DGHVKEFQRMVGEL
+559 DGHIKEFQRMVGEL
-573 NAAHGEKDRHIAG
+573 NAAHGKKDRHITEL
-586 ITTDLAKTNAKLAAA
+586 TTARAAAEAASNANAAALAQAQATLTAAANECSELEQHLAAA
-601 EKSST
+601 T
-606 DLASKLA
+606 
-613 QTEAARA
+613 AARVEAEATLA
-620 KAQAHLDILPPDYA
+620 KLPGEYP
-634 NWSAVVDASQVH
+634 NWVATLEASQVH
-646 LRNLEAIITRHDG
+646 IRNVEALVVLRDRDIAEIKAQ
-659 ELAALRAVLAEREQV
+659 LADKEHSL
-674 IANYSNGLGGLEQ
+674 ANYANGLAGLEQ
-687 AKHYG
+687 AKHYS
-692 KLLGEKEAVIQV
+692 KLLAEKEAVIQV

-712 AAIIAQL
+712 ANIIAQL

-726 TAKLRKLWLGA
+726 TAKLRKLYLGA
-737 CGYVREQ
+737 CGYVREE
-744 WWRPFDTW
+744 WWRPLDTW

-771 DPRPLLWDKRIPKA
+771 DPRPLVWDTRIPKP
-785 RLPESRLPQIGIVTP
+785 RLADSKLPQLAIVTP

-826 VQDGGSKDRSAEII
+826 VQDGGSKDGSAAII
-840 ARYAPRLQH
+840 ARYAKRLHH
-849 WESARD
+849 WESVRD

-866 LHLEPTLGPDDI
+866 LHLESSLGPDDI

-888 APRTLRYV
+888 APRALRYV
-896 AEYFATHPDVDVIYG
+896 AEYFATHPEVEVIYG
-911 HRIIIDPDDRDVGR
+911 HRIIIDPEDSDVGR
-925 WVMPHHDAP
+925 WVMPRHDAP
-934 SIEWIDYIPQET
+934 SLEWIDYIPQET
-946 LFWRK
+946 MFWRK
-951 RAWDAAGGIDP
+951 SAWDKAGGIDP

-974 RFHRAGCTIKRVP
+974 RFHRAGCLIKRVP

-1017 TRFHGEKQNDGDTI
+1017 TRFHGEKQSDGNTI

>member
-1 LRPPEIRLASP
+1 M
-12 PALSLPQPF
+12 
-21 AVPVTPKSI
+21 PKSI
-30 VYLRPDTIGDLI
+30 IYLRPDTIGDLI
-42 IFSSALAELQAAWPH
+42 IFASALAELQAAWPD
-57 ARHTL
+57 ACHTL

-71 APLFPSSLHW
+71 APLFPPSLHW

-94 ECRAELTGLFAEIAA
+94 ECRAELTALLEEIEA
-109 LAPDLIV
+109 LAPDLV
-116 APTLNRTWLEAAV
+116 LAPTLNRTWLEAAV
-129 AAHFPKIRS
+129 AAHFPKVRS
-138 VVLGAQDVDPIFAA
+138 VMLGVQDVDPIFAA
-152 TLRIELG
+152 ALRLDLG

-174 NTTDWEN
+174 HTTDWEN

-188 LLARPRPAS
+188 LLARPRPAA
-197 RPLPSVTIPAAA
+197 RPLPSVTISATA
-209 SAQAASVLTAAKLA
+209 STQAATVLGAAKLPA
-223 PTTFAAVFPAGL
+223 GAFAAVFPAGL

-250 IVLWLQRDRALPVLL
+250 IVLWLQRERSLPVLL
-265 LGHDSEKAILETVAA
+265 LGHESEKALLEAVAA
-280 ETVRLGGT
+280 ETVRLGGV
-288 RPALWL
+288 RPAAWL

-308 AAQIYVGHDTGALHL
+308 SSRLYVGHDTGALHL

-339 WPRFRPAARQGIS
+339 WPRFRPAARQGVS

-389 LATAPDAPLDT
+389 LATAPEAPLDT

-442 TDTKDTEITALKTA
+442 TDTKDVEIKALKD
-456 ATERKTEM
+456 ATE
-464 ESIKAELEAECA
+464 A
-476 TKDTEIGELKSETD
+476 
-490 TKDTEIAALKTAA
+490 
-503 TERKTEMESIKAE
+503 IKAE

-522 TKDTEIAELKSETDT
+522 TKDTEIAELKAETDCKDIEIGALKTAATERKTEMEAIKAELEAECAT
-537 KDTEIAALKVTC
+537 KDTEIAELKAETDTKDAEIDQLKAVC
-549 DEREALIVTL
+549 NEREALIITL
-559 DGHVKEFQRMVGEL
+559 DGHVKNFQRTVGEL
-573 NAAHGEKDRHIAG
+573 NAAHGEKDRRIA
-586 ITTDLAKTNAKLAAA
+586 DLANAHAAAAA
-601 EKSST
+601 EADNARAS
-606 DLASKLA
+606 LATSA
-613 QTEAARA
+613 RDCVAAVAAREAAEATIAR
-620 KAQAHLDILPPDYA
+620 LPGDYP
-634 NWSAVVDASQVH
+634 NWIAVLEASQVH
-646 LRNLEAIITRHDG
+646 IKNIEALVIQRDA
-659 ELAALRAVLAEREQV
+659 ELTALRTTLTDRETTV
-674 IANYSNGLGGLEQ
+674 ANYLNGLAGLEQ

-692 KLLGEKEAVIQV
+692 KLLAEKEAVIQV

-712 AAIIAQL
+712 ATLIAQL

-726 TAKLRKLWLGA
+726 TAKLRKLYLGA
-737 CGYVREQ
+737 CGYMREE

-771 DPRPLLWDKRIPKA
+771 DPRPLVWDARIPKA
-785 RLPESRLPQIGIVTP
+785 RLPDSRLPQIGMVTP

-826 VQDGGSKDRSAEII
+826 VQDGGSKDHSPAII
-840 ARYAPRLQH
+840 ARYASQLHH
-849 WESARD
+849 WESAKD
-855 KGQADAVRKGF
+855 KGQADAVRIGF
-866 LHLEPTLGPDDI
+866 AHLESTLGPDDI

-888 APRTLRYV
+888 APRVLRFV

-911 HRIIIDPDDRDVGR
+911 HRIIIDSKDRDVGR
-925 WVMPHHDAP
+925 WVMPPHDAP

-974 RFHRAGCTIKRVP
+974 RFHRAGCKIKRLP

-995 HAEQKTSQAIHTTGA
+995 HAEQKTSQAIHTIGA

-1031 NRYARST
+1031 NRFARST
-1038 RFRGAITARLQ
+1038 RFRGALTARLH

>member
-1 LRPPEIRLASP
+1 
-12 PALSLPQPF
+12 LPQPF

-30 VYLRPDTIGDLI
+30 VYLRPDTIGDLV
-42 IFSSALAELQAAWPH
+42 IFSSALAELQAAWPD

-71 APLFPSSLHW
+71 APLFPPSLHW

-94 ECRAELTGLFAEIAA
+94 ACRAELAALLEEIAA
-109 LAPDLIV
+109 LSPDLIV

-152 TLRIELG
+152 ALRLELG
-159 VEVATAFSETVPAAA
+159 VAVATAFSETVPAAA

-209 SAQAASVLTAAKLA
+209 SAQAAAFLSAHALA
-223 PTTFAAVFPAGL
+223 PAQFAAVFPVGL

-243 PAKKFAE
+243 PEKKFAE
-250 IVLWLQRDRALPVLL
+250 IVLWLQRDRSLPILL
-265 LGHDSEKAILETVAA
+265 LGHVSEKALLETVAA

-288 RPALWL
+288 RPAVWL
-294 GRDGEVPVLAALLR
+294 GRDGEVPVLAALLQSSR
-308 AAQIYVGHDTGALHL
+308 LYVGHDTGALHL

-400 VLEVRNLPAEA
+400 VLEVRNLPPEA

-442 TDTKDTEITALKTA
+442 TDNKDTEITALKTA

-476 TKDTEIGELKSETD
+476 TKDAEIAALKSETD
-490 TKDTEIAALKTAA
+490 TKDTEIGALKTAA
-503 TERKTEMESIKAE
+503 TDRKTEMESIKAE

-522 TKDTEIAELKSETDT
+522 TKDTEISELKSETDT
-537 KDTEIAALKVTC
+537 KDIEIAALKVTC
-549 DEREALIVTL
+549 NEREALIITL
-559 DGHVKEFQRMVGEL
+559 DGHVKKFQRTVGEL
-573 NAAHGEKDRHIAG
+573 NSAHGEKDRHIASLG
-586 ITTDLAKTNAKLAAA
+586 TALSAAHADSTALRADLVSAENSRAVLAAG
-601 EKSST
+601 
-606 DLASKLA
+606 L
-613 QTEAARA
+613 ARA
-620 KAQAHLDILPPDYA
+620 ETAHAQAQAHLDLLPPDYA
-634 NWSAVVDASQVH
+634 NWSAVVDASQIH

-659 ELAALRAVLAEREQV
+659 ELTALRATLAERDAV
-674 IANYSNGLGGLEQ
+674 IANYVNGFAGLEQ

-719 SAETTTF
+719 SAETTTV

-737 CGYVREQ
+737 CGYVREE

-771 DPRPLLWDKRIPKA
+771 DPRPLVWDARIPKP
-785 RLPESRLPQIGIVTP
+785 RLPESRLPQIGLVTP
-800 SYGQDRFIEST
+800 SYGQERFIEST
-811 MLSILNQNYPRLRYV
+811 ILSILNQNYPRLRYV
-826 VQDGGSKDRSAEII
+826 VQDGGSKDRSAQII
-840 ARYAPRLQH
+840 ARYASRLQH

-855 KGQADAVRKGF
+855 QGQADAVRKGF
-866 LHLEPTLGPDDI
+866 LHLEPTLAPDDI

-888 APRTLRYV
+888 APRVLRYV
-896 AEYFATHPDVDVIYG
+896 AEYFVTHPDVDVIYG
-911 HRIIIDPDDRDVGR
+911 HRIIIDPEDRDVGR

-974 RFHRAGCTIKRVP
+974 RFHRAGCKIKRVP

-1038 RFRGAITARLQ
+1038 RFRGALTARLQ
-1049 ALGIRW
+1049 SLGLRW

>member
-1 LRPPEIRLASP
+1 M
-12 PALSLPQPF
+12 
-21 AVPVTPKSI
+21 PVTPKSI

-42 IFSSALAELQAAWPH
+42 IFSSALAELQAAWPD

-62 VVRAGYETL
+62 VVRSGYETL
-71 APLFPSSLHW
+71 APLFPASLRW

-94 ECRAELTGLFAEIAA
+94 ACRAELGALLAEIEA
-109 LAPDLIV
+109 LQPDLIV

-152 TLRIELG
+152 ALRLELG
-159 VEVATAFSETVPAAA
+159 VAVASAFSEVVPAAA
-174 NTTDWEN
+174 QTTDWEN

-188 LLARPRPAS
+188 LLARARPAA
-197 RPLPSVTIPAAA
+197 RPLPAVTIPAAA
-209 SAQAASVLTAAKLA
+209 SAQATSVLAAAKLTA
-223 PTTFAAVFPAGL
+223 GTFAAVFPAGL
-235 ANVQVKSW
+235 ANVQVKAW
-243 PAKKFAE
+243 PTAKFAE
-250 IVLWLQRDRALPVLL
+250 TVLFLQRERALPVLL
-265 LGHDSEKAILETVAA
+265 LGHTSEAAILEAVAS
-280 ETVRLGGT
+280 ETVRLGGK

-294 GRDGEVPVLAALLR
+294 GRDGEVPVLAALLH
-308 AAQIYVGHDTGALHL
+308 AARLYVGHDTGALHL

-361 CNWDCYFGDGPCVKT
+361 CNWDCHFGDGPCVKT
-376 LAPADVRR
+376 LAPADVCR

-389 LATAPDAPLDT
+389 LATPAEAPLNA
-400 VLEVRNLPAEA
+400 VAEARNLPAEA

-442 TDTKDTEITALKTA
+442 TDSKDTEIDALKTA

-464 ESIKAELEAECA
+464 EAIKAELEAECA
-476 TKDTEIGELKSETD
+476 TKDTEIDELKAETD
-490 TKDTEIAALKTAA
+490 FKDTEIGALKTAA
-503 TERKTEMESIKAE
+503 TERKTEMEAIKAE

-522 TKDTEIAELKSETDT
+522 TKDTEIDELKAETNT
-537 KDTEIAALKVTC
+537 KDAEIEQLKTVC
-549 DEREALIVTL
+549 NEREALIITL

-573 NAAHGEKDRHIAG
+573 NAAHGEKDHHIAG
-586 ITTDLAKTNAKLAAA
+586 LTTARAAA
-601 EKSST
+601 EAAANANAAA
-606 DLASKLA
+606 LATA
-613 QTEAARA
+613 QAALTTAANERAQLEQHFTAATAARTEAEATLA
-620 KAQAHLDILPPDYA
+620 KLPGDYP
-634 NWSAVVDASQVH
+634 NWVATLEASQVH
-646 LRNLEAIITRHDG
+646 IRNVEALVVLRDREIAEIKAQ
-659 ELAALRAVLAEREQV
+659 LADKDQSL
-674 IANYSNGLGGLEQ
+674 ANYAHGLAGLEQ
-687 AKHYG
+687 AKHYS

-712 AAIIAQL
+712 ANIIAQL

-726 TAKLRKLWLGA
+726 TAKLRKLYLGA
-737 CGYVREQ
+737 CGYVREE

-752 LFKKVV
+752 LFKKIV

-771 DPRPLLWDKRIPKA
+771 DPRPLVWDERIPKA
-785 RLPESRLPQIGIVTP
+785 RLADSKLPQLAIVTP

-826 VQDGGSKDRSAEII
+826 VQDGGSKDRSAAII
-840 ARYAPRLQH
+840 ARYAKRLHH
-849 WESARD
+849 WESVRD

-866 LHLEPTLGPDDI
+866 LHLESSLGPDDI

-888 APRTLRYV
+888 APRALRYV
-896 AEYFATHPDVDVIYG
+896 AEYFATHPEVDVIYG
-911 HRIIIDPDDRDVGR
+911 HRIIIDPEDRDVGR
-925 WVMPHHDAP
+925 WVMPRHDAP
-934 SIEWIDYIPQET
+934 SLEWIDYIPQET
-946 LFWRK
+946 MFWRK
-951 RAWDAAGGIDP
+951 SAWDKAGGIDP

-974 RFHRAGCTIKRVP
+974 RFHRAGCVIKRVP

>member
-1 LRPPEIRLASP
+1 
-12 PALSLPQPF
+12 LPQLF

-42 IFSSALAELQAAWPH
+42 IFASALAELQAAWPD

-71 APLFPSSLHW
+71 APLFPPSLHW

-94 ECRAELTGLFAEIAA
+94 ECRAELTALLGEIEA
-109 LAPDLIV
+109 LAPDLV
-116 APTLNRTWLEAAV
+116 LAPTLNRTWLEAAV
-129 AAHFPKIRS
+129 AAHFPKVRS
-138 VVLGAQDVDPIFAA
+138 VMLGVQDVDPIFAA
-152 TLRIELG
+152 ALRLDLG

-174 NTTDWEN
+174 HTTDWEN

-188 LLARPRPAS
+188 LLARPRPAA
-197 RPLPSVTIPAAA
+197 RPLPSVTISATA
-209 SAQAASVLTAAKLA
+209 STQAATVLGAAKLPA
-223 PTTFAAVFPAGL
+223 GAFAAVFPAGL

-250 IVLWLQRDRALPVLL
+250 IVLWLQRERSLPVLL
-265 LGHDSEKAILETVAA
+265 LGHESEKALLEAVAA
-280 ETVRLGGT
+280 ETVRLGGV
-288 RPALWL
+288 RPAAWL

-308 AAQIYVGHDTGALHL
+308 SSRLYVGHDTGALHL

-339 WPRFRPAARQGIS
+339 WPRFRPAARQGVS

-389 LATAPDAPLDT
+389 LAAAPEAPLDT

-442 TDTKDTEITALKTA
+442 TDTKDVEIKALKD
-456 ATERKTEM
+456 ATE
-464 ESIKAELEAECA
+464 A
-476 TKDTEIGELKSETD
+476 
-490 TKDTEIAALKTAA
+490 
-503 TERKTEMESIKAE
+503 IKAE

-522 TKDTEIAELKSETDT
+522 TKDTEIAELKAETDCKDIEIGALKTAATERKTEMEAIKAELEAECAT
-537 KDTEIAALKVTC
+537 KDTEIAELKAETDTKDAEIDQLKAVC
-549 DEREALIVTL
+549 NEREALIITL
-559 DGHVKEFQRMVGEL
+559 DGHVKNFQRTVGEL
-573 NAAHGEKDRHIAG
+573 NAAHGEKDRRIA
-586 ITTDLAKTNAKLAAA
+586 DLANAHAAAAA
-601 EKSST
+601 EADNARAS
-606 DLASKLA
+606 LATSA
-613 QTEAARA
+613 RDCVAAVAAREAAEATIAR
-620 KAQAHLDILPPDYA
+620 LPGDYP
-634 NWSAVVDASQVH
+634 NWIAVLEASQVH
-646 LRNLEAIITRHDG
+646 IKNIEALVIQRDA
-659 ELAALRAVLAEREQV
+659 ELTALRTTLTDRETTV
-674 IANYSNGLGGLEQ
+674 ANYLNGLAGLEQ

-692 KLLGEKEAVIQV
+692 KLLAEKEAVIQV

-712 AAIIAQL
+712 ATLIAQL

-726 TAKLRKLWLGA
+726 TAKLRKLYLGA
-737 CGYVREQ
+737 CGYVREE

-771 DPRPLLWDKRIPKA
+771 DPRPLVWDARIPKA
-785 RLPESRLPQIGIVTP
+785 RLPDSRLPQIGMVTP

-826 VQDGGSKDRSAEII
+826 VQDGGSKDHSPAII
-840 ARYAPRLQH
+840 ARYASQLHH
-849 WESARD
+849 WESAKD
-855 KGQADAVRKGF
+855 KGQADAVRIGF
-866 LHLEPTLGPDDI
+866 AHLESTLGPDDI

-888 APRTLRYV
+888 APRVLRFV

-911 HRIIIDPDDRDVGR
+911 HRIIIDSKDRDVGR
-925 WVMPHHDAP
+925 WVMPPHDAP

-974 RFHRAGCTIKRVP
+974 RFHRAGCKIKRLP

-995 HAEQKTSQAIHTTGA
+995 HAEQKTSQAIHTIGA

-1031 NRYARST
+1031 NRFARST
-1038 RFRGAITARLQ
+1038 RFRGALTARLH

>member
-1 LRPPEIRLASP
+1 
-12 PALSLPQPF
+12 LPLPF
-21 AVPVTPKSI
+21 AVPATPKSI
-30 VYLRPDTIGDLI
+30 VYLRPDTIGDLV
-42 IFSSALAELQAAWPH
+42 IFSSALAELQAAWPD

-71 APLFPSSLHW
+71 APLFPPSLHW

-94 ECRAELTGLFAEIAA
+94 ACRAELAALCVEIAA

-116 APTLNRTWLEAAV
+116 APALNRTWLEAAV

-152 TLRIELG
+152 ALRLELG
-159 VEVATAFSETVPAAA
+159 VEVATAFSETVTAAP

-197 RPLPSVTIPAAA
+197 RPLPAVAIPAAA
-209 SAQAASVLTAAKLA
+209 SAEAVAVLTAAKLTPSA
-223 PTTFAAVFPAGL
+223 FVAVFPAGL

-243 PAKKFAE
+243 PEKKFAE

-265 LGHDSEKAILETVAA
+265 LGHESEKALLETVAA

-308 AAQIYVGHDTGALHL
+308 SSRLYVGHDTGALHL

-389 LATAPDAPLDT
+389 LAAAPEAPLDN
-400 VLEVRNLPAEA
+400 VLEVRNLPPEA

-442 TDTKDTEITALKTA
+442 TDTKDIEIAALKTA

-464 ESIKAELEAECA
+464 EAIKAELEAECA
-476 TKDTEIGELKSETD
+476 TKDTEITALKSETD

-503 TERKTEMESIKAE
+503 TDRKTEMEAIKAE

-549 DEREALIVTL
+549 NEREALIITL

-573 NAAHGEKDRHIAG
+573 NTAHGEKDRHIAALG
-586 ITTDLAKTNAKLAAA
+586 DARAAA
-601 EKSST
+601 EAGLANARSALRDADT
-606 DLASKLA
+606 ARTALAADLGVA
-613 QTEAARA
+613 TAARA
-620 KAQAHLDILPPDYA
+620 GAEATLARLPGDYP
-634 NWSAVVDASQVH
+634 NWIAVVEAGQVH
-646 LRNLEAIITRHDG
+646 TRNLEAMVTLRDRD
-659 ELAALRAVLAEREQV
+659 LAVTKAHLAERDAV
-674 IANYSNGLGGLEQ
+674 IANYVQGLAALEQ

-712 AAIIAQL
+712 ATIIAQL
-719 SAETTTF
+719 SAETTTA

-737 CGYVREQ
+737 CGYVREEG
-744 WWRPFDTW
+744 WRPFDTW

-771 DPRPLLWDKRIPKA
+771 DPRPLLWDERLPKA
-785 RLPESRLPQIGIVTP
+785 RLPESRLPQIALVTP
-800 SYGQDRFIEST
+800 SYGQERFIEST

-840 ARYAPRLQH
+840 ARYAGRLHH

-855 KGQADAVRKGF
+855 QGQADAVRKGF

-878 MAWLNSDDLI
+878 MAWLNSDDLL
-888 APRTLRYV
+888 APHALRYV
-896 AEYFATHPDVDVIYG
+896 AEYFTTHPEVDVIYG

-925 WVMPHHDAP
+925 WVMPRHDAP
-934 SIEWIDYIPQET
+934 SLEWIDYIPQET

-951 RAWDAAGGIDP
+951 RAWDRAGGIDP

-974 RFHRAGCTIKRVP
+974 RFHRAGCRIVRLP

-1010 EEMTRIR
+1010 EEMARIR

-1038 RFRGAITARLQ
+1038 RFRGALTARLQ

>member
-1 LRPPEIRLASP
+1 M
-12 PALSLPQPF
+12 
-21 AVPVTPKSI
+21 PVTPKSI
-30 VYLRPDTIGDLI
+30 VYLRPDTIGDLV
-42 IFSSALAELQAAWPH
+42 IFSSALAELQAAWPD

-71 APLFPSSLHW
+71 APLFPPSLHW

-94 ECRAELTGLFAEIAA
+94 ECRAELTALLGEIEA
-109 LAPDLIV
+109 LAPDLV
-116 APTLNRTWLEAAV
+116 LAPTLNRTWLEAAV
-129 AAHFPKIRS
+129 AAHFPKVRS
-138 VVLGAQDVDPIFAA
+138 VVLGEQDVDPIFAA
-152 TLRIELG
+152 ALRLELG

-188 LLARPRPAS
+188 LLARPRPSA
-197 RPLPSVTIPAAA
+197 RPLPSVTI
-209 SAQAASVLTAAKLA
+209 SATANTQAATVLGAAKLSA
-223 PTTFAAVFPAGL
+223 GTFAAVFPAGL

-243 PAKKFAE
+243 PAKKFAD
-250 IVLWLQRDRALPVLL
+250 IVLWLQRERSLPVFL
-265 LGHDSEKAILETVAA
+265 LGHESEKSILETVAA
-280 ETVRLGGT
+280 ETVRLGGV
-288 RPALWL
+288 RPAVWL

-308 AAQIYVGHDTGALHL
+308 SSRLYVGHDTGALHL

-442 TDTKDTEITALKTA
+442 TDSKDTEITALKTA

-464 ESIKAELEAECA
+464 EAIKAELEAECA
-476 TKDTEIGELKSETD
+476 TKDTEISGLKAETD
-490 TKDTEIAALKTAA
+490 TKDTEIGALKIAA
-503 TERKTEMESIKAE
+503 TERKTEMEAIKAE

-522 TKDTEIAELKSETDT
+522 TKDTEIAELKAETDT
-537 KDTEIAALKVTC
+537 KDTEIDQLKTVC
-549 DEREALIVTL
+549 NEREALIITL
-559 DGHVKEFQRMVGEL
+559 DGHVKTFQRMVGEL
-573 NAAHGEKDRHIAG
+573 NAAHGEKELRL
-586 ITTDLAKTNAKLAAA
+586 TRLAAA
-601 EKSST
+601 LTVAESEAATARASLAESAR
-606 DLASKLA
+606 DLAA
-613 QTEAARA
+613 AVTARA
-620 KAQAHLDILPPDYA
+620 AAEATVARLPGDYP
-634 NWSAVVDASQVH
+634 NWIAVLEASQIH
-646 LRNLEAIITRHDG
+646 IKNIEALLVQRDAA
-659 ELAALRAVLAEREQV
+659 LAALGASLAEREQV
-674 IANYSNGLGGLEQ
+674 VANYVNGLAGLEQ

-692 KLLGEKEAVIQV
+692 KLLAEKEAVIQV

-712 AAIIAQL
+712 ATIIAQL

-726 TAKLRKLWLGA
+726 TAKLRKLYLGA
-737 CGYVREQ
+737 CGYVREE

-771 DPRPLLWDKRIPKA
+771 DPRPLVWDTRIPKA
-785 RLPESRLPQIGIVTP
+785 RLPESRLPQIGMVTP

-826 VQDGGSKDRSAEII
+826 VQDGGSKDRSPAII
-840 ARYAPRLQH
+840 ARYASQLHH

-855 KGQADAVRKGF
+855 KGQADAVRIGF
-866 LHLEPTLGPDDI
+866 AHLESTLGPDDV

-888 APRTLRYV
+888 APRALRFV

-911 HRIIIDPDDRDVGR
+911 HRIIIDPEDRDVGR
-925 WVMPHHDAP
+925 WVMPPHDAP

-974 RFHRAGCTIKRVP
+974 RFHRAGCKIKRLP

-1010 EEMTRIR
+1010 EEMARIR
-1017 TRFHGEKQNDGDTI
+1017 TRFHGEKQHDGDTI

-1038 RFRGAITARLQ
+1038 RFRGALTARLH

>member
-1 LRPPEIRLASP
+1 LPE
-12 PALSLPQPF
+12 PF

-30 VYLRPDTIGDLI
+30 VYLRPDTIGDLV
-42 IFSSALAELQAAWPH
+42 IFSSALAELKAAWPD

-62 VVRAGYETL
+62 VVRPGYETL
-71 APLFPSSLHW
+71 APLFPPSLHW
-81 HVARLNPFKQKPS
+81 HVARLNPFKQKPAD
-94 ECRAELTGLFAEIAA
+94 CRAELNALLDEIAA
-109 LAPDLIV
+109 LAPDLIL

-138 VVLGAQDVDPIFAA
+138 VVLGRQDVDPIFTAA
-152 TLRIELG
+152 LRLDLG
-159 VEVATAFSETVPAAA
+159 VEVATAFAEAVPAAA
-174 NTTDWEN
+174 GTTDWEN

-188 LLARPRPAS
+188 LLARPRPAA
-197 RPLPSVTIPAAA
+197 RPLPAVAIPTAAA
-209 SAQAASVLTAAKLA
+209 ATATTVIAAAQLTPAG
-223 PTTFAAVFPAGL
+223 FAAVFPAGL

-243 PAKKFAE
+243 PAAKFAE
-250 IVLWLQRDRALPVLL
+250 IVLWLQRERGLPVLL
-265 LGHDSEKAILETVAA
+265 LGHESENAILETVAA
-280 ETVRLGGT
+280 ETIRLGGN
-288 RPALWL
+288 RPAVWL
-294 GRDGEVPVLAALLR
+294 GRDGEVPVLAALL
-308 AAQIYVGHDTGALHL
+308 AAAHLYVGHDTGALHL

-339 WPRFRPAARQGIS
+339 WPRFRPAARRGVS
-352 VVQPLPCFG
+352 VVQPLPCFS
-361 CNWDCYFGDGPCVKT
+361 CNWDCYFGNGPCVKT

-389 LATAPDAPLDT
+389 LAAAPDAPLDA
-400 VLEVRNLPAEA
+400 VIEAHNLPPEA

-442 TDTKDTEITALKTA
+442 TDTKDTEI
-456 ATERKTEM
+456 
-464 ESIKAELEAECA
+464 
-476 TKDTEIGELKSETD
+476 
-490 TKDTEIAALKTAA
+490 AALKTAA
-503 TERKTEMESIKAE
+503 TERKTEMEAIKAE

-522 TKDTEIAELKSETDT
+522 TKDTEIAELKAETDFKDAEIGALKIAATERKTEMEAIKAELEAECATKDTEIAELKAETDT
-537 KDTEIAALKVTC
+537 KDTEIAALKQTC
-549 DEREALIVTL
+549 DEREALIITL
-559 DGHVKEFQRMVGEL
+559 DGHVKAFQRMVGEL
-573 NAAHGEKDRHIAG
+573 NAAHGEKDAHIAA
-586 ITTDLAKTNAKLAAA
+586 ITSARATAESDLATARAALAAA
-601 EKSST
+601 E
-606 DLASKLA
+606 
-613 QTEAARA
+613 AARTTLVAELAATQTARAEAEATLA
-620 KAQAHLDILPPDYA
+620 KLPGDYP
-634 NWSAVVDASQVH
+634 NWAATLDASQVH
-646 LRNLEAIITRHDG
+646 IRNIEALVTLKDREIADLQR
-659 ELAALRAVLAEREQV
+659 AAADKDASL
-674 IANYSNGLGGLEQ
+674 ANYVNGLAGLEQ
-687 AKHYG
+687 SKHYG
-692 KLLGEKEAVIQV
+692 KLLAEKEAVIQV

-737 CGYVREQ
+737 CGYVREE
-744 WWRPFDTW
+744 WWRPFDNW

-771 DPRPLLWDKRIPKA
+771 DPRPLVWDARIPKA
-785 RLPESRLPQIGIVTP
+785 RLPESRLPQIGLVTP
-800 SYGQDRFIEST
+800 SYGQERYVEST

-826 VQDGGSKDRSAEII
+826 VQDGGSKDRSPEII
-840 ARYAPRLQH
+840 ARYAARLHH

-855 KGQADAVRKGF
+855 KGQADAVRLGF
-866 LHLEPTLGPDDI
+866 AHLEPTLGPDDI

-888 APRTLRYV
+888 APRALRFV
-896 AEYFATHPDVDVIYG
+896 AEYFATHPDIDVIYG
-911 HRIIIDPDDRDVGR
+911 HRIIIDPEDRDVGR
-925 WVMPHHDAP
+925 WVMPPHDAP
-934 SIEWIDYIPQET
+934 SLEWIDYIPQET

-951 RAWDAAGGIDP
+951 RAWDLAGGIDP

-974 RFHRAGCTIKRVP
+974 RFHRAGCRIKRVP

-1038 RFRGAITARLQ
+1038 RFRGALTARLH
-1049 ALGIRW
+1049 AVGIRW

>member
-1 LRPPEIRLASP
+1 M
-12 PALSLPQPF
+12 
-21 AVPVTPKSI
+21 PVTPKSI

-42 IFSSALAELQAAWPH
+42 IFSSALAELQTAWPD

-71 APLFPSSLHW
+71 APLFPPSLHW

-94 ECRAELTGLFAEIAA
+94 ECRPELTALLGEIET

-116 APTLNRTWLEAAV
+116 APTLNRTWLEAAI
-129 AAHFPKIRS
+129 AAHFPKIPS
-138 VVLGAQDVDPIFAA
+138 IVLGAQDVDPIFAA
-152 TLRIELG
+152 ALRIELG
-159 VEVATAFSETVPAAA
+159 VAVATAFSETVPAAA

-188 LLARPRPAS
+188 LLARPRPAA
-197 RPLPSVTIPAAA
+197 RPLPSVAIPAAA
-209 SAQAASVLTAAKLA
+209 STQAAAVLATAQLKSDA
-223 PTTFAAVFPAGL
+223 FAAVFPAGL

-265 LGHDSEKAILETVAA
+265 LGHESEKSILETVAA

-294 GRDGEVPVLAALLR
+294 GREGEVPVLAALL
-308 AAQIYVGHDTGALHL
+308 AASRLYVGHDTGALHL

-352 VVQPLPCFG
+352 VVQTLPCFG

-442 TDTKDTEITALKTA
+442 TDTKDTEI
-456 ATERKTEM
+456 
-464 ESIKAELEAECA
+464 
-476 TKDTEIGELKSETD
+476 G
-490 TKDTEIAALKTAA
+490 ALKTAA

-522 TKDTEIAELKSETDT
+522 TKDTEIAELKAETDFKDTEIGALKTAATERKTEMESIKAELEAECATKDIEITELKAETDT
-537 KDTEIAALKVTC
+537 KDTEIADLKKTC
-549 DEREALIVTL
+549 DEREALIITL
-559 DGHVKEFQRMVGEL
+559 DGHVKAFQRMVGEL
-573 NAAHGEKDRHIAG
+573 NAAHGEKDTHIAN
-586 ITTDLAKTNAKLAAA
+586 LATARTAAESALAAA
-601 EKSST
+601 QSE
-606 DLASKLA
+606 LATARAALTAAEATRATLA
-613 QTEAARA
+613 AELATNTAARA
-620 KAQAHLDILPPDYA
+620 KAEATLAILPPDYE
-634 NWSAVVDASQVH
+634 NWAAVVDASQVH
-646 LRNLEAIITRHDG
+646 LRNLEALIVLRDRD
-659 ELAALRAVLAEREQV
+659 LAALRTTLAERDQI
-674 IANYSNGLGGLEQ
+674 IANYQNGLAGLEQ

-719 SAETTTF
+719 SSETTTF
-726 TAKLRKLWLGA
+726 TAKLRKLYLGA

-771 DPRPLLWDKRIPKA
+771 DPRPLVWDTRIPKA
-785 RLPESRLPQIGIVTP
+785 RLPESRLPQMGIVTP

-826 VQDGGSKDRSAEII
+826 VQDGGSRDRSPAII
-840 ARYAPRLQH
+840 ARYAAKLHH

-855 KGQADAVRKGF
+855 KGQADAVRIGF
-866 LHLEPTLGPDDI
+866 AHLESSLGPDDI

-888 APRTLRYV
+888 APRVLRYV
-896 AEYFATHPDVDVIYG
+896 AEYFATHPEVDVIYG
-911 HRIIIDPDDRDVGR
+911 HRIIIDPEDRDVGR

-974 RFHRAGCTIKRVP
+974 RFHRAGCKIKRVP

-1038 RFRGAITARLQ
+1038 RFRGAISARLQ
-1049 ALGIRW
+1049 SIGIRW

>member
-1 LRPPEIRLASP
+1 
-12 PALSLPQPF
+12 LPLPF

-42 IFSSALAELQAAWPH
+42 IFSSALAELQAAWPD

-62 VVRAGYETL
+62 VVRSGYETL
-71 APLFPSSLHW
+71 APLFPASLRW

-94 ECRAELTGLFAEIAA
+94 ACRAELAA
-109 LAPDLIV
+109 LLAEMEALQPDLIV

-152 TLRIELG
+152 ALRLELG
-159 VEVATAFSETVPAAA
+159 VAVASAFSEVVPAAA
-174 NTTDWEN
+174 QTTDWEN

-188 LLARPRPAS
+188 LLARARPAA
-197 RPLPSVTIPAAA
+197 RPLPAVTIPAAA
-209 SAQAASVLTAAKLA
+209 SAQATSVLAAAKLTA
-223 PTTFAAVFPAGL
+223 GTFAAVFPAGL
-235 ANVQVKSW
+235 ANVQVKAW
-243 PAKKFAE
+243 PTSKFAE
-250 IVLWLQRDRALPVLL
+250 TVLFLQRERALPVLL
-265 LGHDSEKAILETVAA
+265 LGHTSEAAILEAVAS

-294 GRDGEVPVLAALLR
+294 GRDGEVPVLAALLH
-308 AAQIYVGHDTGALHL
+308 AARLYVGHDTGALHL

-361 CNWDCYFGDGPCVKT
+361 CNWDCHFGDGPCVKT

-389 LATAPDAPLDT
+389 LATPTEAPLNT
-400 VLEVRNLPAEA
+400 VVEALNLPGEA
-411 LALIAASAPRF
+411 LALIAASAPCF

-436 EELKRE
+436 EELK
-442 TDTKDTEITALKTA
+442 TV
-456 ATERKTEM
+456 
-464 ESIKAELEAECA
+464 CN
-476 TKDTEIGELKSETD
+476 
-490 TKDTEIAALKTAA
+490 
-503 TERKTEMESIKAE
+503 
-516 LEAECA
+516 
-522 TKDTEIAELKSETDT
+522 
-537 KDTEIAALKVTC
+537 
-549 DEREALIVTL
+549 EREALIITL

-573 NAAHGEKDRHIAG
+573 NAEHGEKDRHIAG
-586 ITTDLAKTNAKLAAA
+586 LTTARAAA
-601 EKSST
+601 EAAANANAAA
-606 DLASKLA
+606 LATA
-613 QTEAARA
+613 QAALTAAANERAQLEQHLTAATAARTEAEVTLA
-620 KAQAHLDILPPDYA
+620 KLPGEYP
-634 NWSAVVDASQVH
+634 NWVATLEASQVH
-646 LRNLEAIITRHDG
+646 IRNVEALVVLRDREIAEIKAQ
-659 ELAALRAVLAEREQV
+659 LADKDQSL
-674 IANYSNGLGGLEQ
+674 ANYANGLAGLEQ
-687 AKHYG
+687 AKHYS

-712 AAIIAQL
+712 ANIIAQL

-726 TAKLRKLWLGA
+726 TAKLRKLYLGA
-737 CGYVREQ
+737 CGYVREE

-752 LFKKVV
+752 LFKKIV

-771 DPRPLLWDKRIPKA
+771 DPRPLVWDARIPKA
-785 RLPESRLPQIGIVTP
+785 RLADSKLPQLAIVTP

-826 VQDGGSKDRSAEII
+826 VQDGGSKDRSAAII
-840 ARYAPRLQH
+840 ARYAKRLH
-849 WESARD
+849 YWESVRD

-866 LHLEPTLGPDDI
+866 LHLESSLGPDDI

-888 APRTLRYV
+888 APRALRYV
-896 AEYFATHPDVDVIYG
+896 AEYFATHPEVDVIYG
-911 HRIIIDPDDRDVGR
+911 HRIIIDTEDRDVGR
-925 WVMPHHDAP
+925 WVMPRHDAP
-934 SIEWIDYIPQET
+934 SLEWIDYIPQET
-946 LFWRK
+946 MFWRK
-951 RAWDAAGGIDP
+951 SAWDKAGGIDP

-974 RFHRAGCTIKRVP
+974 RFHRAGCVIKRVP

-1010 EEMTRIR
+1010 AEMTRIR
-1017 TRFHGEKQNDGDTI
+1017 TRLHGEKQNDGDTI

-1038 RFRGAITARLQ
+1038 RFRGAITARLH
-1049 ALGIRW
+1049 ALGLRW

>member
-1 LRPPEIRLASP
+1 
-12 PALSLPQPF
+12 
-21 AVPVTPKSI
+21 VPVKPKSI

-42 IFSSALAELQAAWPH
+42 IFSSALAELQAAWPN

-62 VVRAGYETL
+62 VVRSGYETL
-71 APLFPSSLHW
+71 APLFPASLRW

-94 ECRAELTGLFAEIAA
+94 ACRAELAALLAEIET
-109 LAPDLIV
+109 LQPDLIV

-129 AAHFPKIRS
+129 AAHLPKIRT

-152 TLRIELG
+152 ALRLELG
-159 VEVATAFSETVPAAA
+159 IAVATAFTEVVPAAPQ
-174 NTTDWEN
+174 TTDWEN

-188 LLARPRPAS
+188 LLARARPTS
-197 RPLPSVTIPAAA
+197 RPLPAVTIPAAA
-209 SAQAASVLTAAKLA
+209 SAQATSVLAAAKLTA
-223 PTTFAAVFPAGL
+223 GTFAAVFPAGL
-235 ANVQVKSW
+235 ANVQVKAW
-243 PAKKFAE
+243 PTSKFAE
-250 IVLWLQRDRALPVLL
+250 TVLFLQRERALPVLL
-265 LGHDSEKAILETVAA
+265 LGHTSEAAILEAVAS

-294 GRDGEVPVLAALLR
+294 GRDGEVPVLAALLQ
-308 AAQIYVGHDTGALHL
+308 AARIYVGHDTGALHL

-339 WPRFRPAARQGIS
+339 WPRFRPAARQGVS

-361 CNWDCYFGDGPCVKT
+361 CNWDCHFGDGPCVKT
-376 LAPADVRR
+376 LAANDVRR

-389 LATAPDAPLDT
+389 LATPAEAPLNT
-400 VLEVRNLPAEA
+400 VAEARNLPAEA

-442 TDTKDTEITALKTA
+442 TDSKDTEIDALKIA

-464 ESIKAELEAECA
+464 EAIKAELEAECA
-476 TKDTEIGELKSETD
+476 TKDTEIDELKAETD
-490 TKDTEIAALKTAA
+490 TKDAEIEQLKTV
-503 TERKTEMESIKAE
+503 
-516 LEAECA
+516 CN
-522 TKDTEIAELKSETDT
+522 
-537 KDTEIAALKVTC
+537 
-549 DEREALIVTL
+549 EREALIITL

-573 NAAHGEKDRHIAG
+573 NTAHGEKDRNIAG
-586 ITTDLAKTNAKLAAA
+586 LTSARAAA
-601 EKSST
+601 EAASHENAAALTQAKAALT
-606 DLASKLA
+606 TAANERARLEQHLATA
-613 QTEAARA
+613 TAARVEAEATLA
-620 KAQAHLDILPPDYA
+620 KLPGEYPNWVATLEASQIHIRNIEALVVLRDREIAEIKTQLVDKDQSLANYA
-634 NWSAVVDASQVH
+634 N
-646 LRNLEAIITRHDG
+646 G
-659 ELAALRAVLAEREQV
+659 LA
-674 IANYSNGLGGLEQ
+674 GLEQ
-687 AKHYG
+687 AKHYSR
-692 KLLGEKEAVIQV
+692 LLGEKEAVIQV

-712 AAIIAQL
+712 ANIIAQL

-726 TAKLRKLWLGA
+726 TAKLRKLYLGA
-737 CGYVREQ
+737 CGYVREE

-771 DPRPLLWDKRIPKA
+771 DPRPLVWDARIPKA
-785 RLPESRLPQIGIVTP
+785 RLADSRLPQLAIVTP
-800 SYGQDRFIEST
+800 SYGQERFIEST

-826 VQDGGSKDRSAEII
+826 VQDGGSKDRSAAII
-840 ARYAPRLQH
+840 ARYAKRLHH
-849 WESARD
+849 WESVRD

-866 LHLEPTLGPDDI
+866 LHLESSLGPDDI

-888 APRTLRYV
+888 APRALRYV
-896 AEYFATHPDVDVIYG
+896 AEYFATHPEVDVIYG
-911 HRIIIDPDDRDVGR
+911 HRIIIDPEDSDVGR
-925 WVMPHHDAP
+925 WVMPRHDAP
-934 SIEWIDYIPQET
+934 SLEWIDYIPQET
-946 LFWRK
+946 MFWRK
-951 RAWDAAGGIDP
+951 SAWDKAGGIDP

-974 RFHRAGCTIKRVP
+974 RFHRAGCLIKRVP

-1049 ALGIRW
+1049 AIGLRW